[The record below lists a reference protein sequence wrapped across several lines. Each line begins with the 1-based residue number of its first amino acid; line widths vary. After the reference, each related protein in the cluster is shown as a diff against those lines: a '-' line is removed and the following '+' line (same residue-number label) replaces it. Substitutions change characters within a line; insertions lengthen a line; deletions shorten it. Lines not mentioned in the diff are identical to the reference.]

1 MKKSIIITGS
11 SGFIGTNLF
20 YNYIGQNYKI
30 VLSDRRENIHGES
43 NLIFFDPEQLVNY
56 IKNNVFTEG
65 SVLFHQGACSNTMES
80 DKNYI
85 MNENFNYSKQLLEV
99 CLEKR
104 IKFIYASSASV
115 YGDSKFCIEDSK
127 YENPLN
133 LYAESK
139 LLFDEYVRL
148 NLKNFD
154 SNVVGL
160 RYFNVYGPFEYHKGV
175 MASQIFN
182 QFLNIEKYGYVEI
195 FGGHLEV
202 NDGEQKRDF
211 IYVKDIVLLNNF
223 FMKNNISGIFNAGSG
238 YCETFNS
245 LSVYLLNSKN
255 KSNNDL
261 DFYLRTNCIKYKKF
275 PENLI
280 GKYQNNT
287 WADLTNLNKCGY
299 FEKMNNLKEG
309 ISDYY
314 NSHLVKINASKYI

>member
-11 SGFIGTNLF
+11 SGFIATNLL
-20 YNYIGQNYKI
+20 YHYIDQNFRI
-30 VLSDRRENIHGES
+30 ILSDRKENIHGES
-43 NLIFFDPEQLVNY
+43 NLIFFDPEQLLNF
-56 IKNNVFTEG
+56 IKRNNFIEG
-65 SVLFHQGACSNTMES
+65 SVLFHQGACSNTMETN
-80 DKNYI
+80 KNYI
-85 MNENFNYSKQLLEV
+85 MNENFYYSKQLLDA
-99 CLEKR
+99 CLEKK

-127 YENPLN
+127 YEKPLN

-139 LLFDEYVRL
+139 LLFDNYVRD
-148 NLKNFD
+148 NLKNFN

-160 RYFNVYGPFEYHKGV
+160 RYFNVYGPYEYHKGR

-182 QFLNIEKYGYVEI
+182 QYLNIENRGYIEI
-195 FGGHLEV
+195 FGGYLDV

-211 IYVKDIVLLNNF
+211 IYVKDIVLLNDF
-223 FMKNNISGIFNAGSG
+223 FMKNNFSGVFNAGSG

-245 LSVYLLNSKN
+245 LAVYLLNSKN

-261 DFYLRTNCIKYKKF
+261 DYYLRNNLIKYKKF
-275 PENLI
+275 PDNLI

-287 WADLTNLNKCGY
+287 WANLTNLNNCGY
-299 FEKMNNLKEG
+299 FEKMNSLREG

-314 NSHLVKINASKYI
+314 SNHLVKINVSNYI